1 METLRHFHR
10 FEKENTV
17 AMVILLSVKLME
29 WLLHGNQA
37 SPAVKHAHGPAV
49 QLFCEVYDFV
59 LCSKRNETK
68 KKEKRKIRTDINSLR
83 MTVSLDKWKSKGIFS
98 DCP

>member
-17 AMVILLSVKLME
+17 AMVILLSVRLME

-49 QLFCEVYDFV
+49 QLFCEVYDLV
-59 LCSKRNETK
+59 LCSKQNETNQIIII
-68 KKEKRKIRTDINSLR
+68 KRI
-83 MTVSLDKWKSKGIFS
+83 DKLIADHG
-98 DCP
+98 

>member
-17 AMVILLSVKLME
+17 AMVILLSVRLME

-59 LCSKRNETK
+59 LCSKQNETNLIIIIII
-68 KKEKRKIRTDINSLR
+68 KRI
-83 MTVSLDKWKSKGIFS
+83 DKLIADHG
-98 DCP
+98 